1 MNVAGKSENLNETLN
16 VLPLFANVE
25 IVADPLETLIAE
37 GEMEWSFEEL
47 NQYSPK
53 KRHLV
58 QASQFPDQSIY
69 VLEQQ
74 ISSLKD
80 SLERLKFY
88 LSDLDDL
95 LPSSQN

>member
-1 MNVAGKSENLNETLN
+1 MNVAGLNENLSENVN
-16 VLPLFANVE
+16 VLPLFADVE
-25 IVADPLETLIAE
+25 INVDPLQTLLNE
-37 GEMEWSFEEL
+37 GDLEWAFEEV
-47 NQYSPK
+47 NEYSVK
-53 KRHLV
+53 NRHIV
-58 QASQFPDQSIY
+58 QASQFPDQSMY
-69 VLEQQ
+69 VLDQQ